1 MPDTDAVDHLIGRWD
16 DDTGTRVDGGG
27 FHAIA
32 ELAWNADRTGKLAPT
47 VIDEPGEGGG
57 LLIDWLLVNEAMR
70 THVDASTYRVHI
82 PAGPPPSDH
91 YLVSATFSL

>member
-1 MPDTDAVDHLIGRWD
+1 
-16 DDTGTRVDGGG
+16 
-27 FHAIA
+27 
-32 ELAWNADRTGKLAPT
+32 

-70 THVDASTYRVHI
+70 THVDASTCRVHI